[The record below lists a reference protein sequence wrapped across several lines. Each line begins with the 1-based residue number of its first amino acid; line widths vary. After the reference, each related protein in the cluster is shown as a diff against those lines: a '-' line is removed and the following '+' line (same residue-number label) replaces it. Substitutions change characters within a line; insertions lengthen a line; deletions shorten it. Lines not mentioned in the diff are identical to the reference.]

1 MSVYVSVPNFPEPGT
16 PPDLTFYYNRNWLNV
31 VTLADQ
37 SSNSLS
43 NLSFPI
49 TLKDTDDHLTQ
60 AIGYALVPEA
70 ASDKV
75 LTDPF
80 VIQFTQAAGSGS
92 ITFTDNQLSTD
103 NTWGPDQT
111 LTFQLT
117 GGTGNYAFSQ
127 GFVTVK
133 TTADKG
139 RYFYVYFFKSTTS
152 IPDLRGTWDYSIKV
166 LRLENPTDTLAFP
179 RSYKFSDAS
188 GVTLSQDWDGDK
200 RFVFLYIPAAGVLRP
215 NPGYQPGILTFVN
228 GQLQLELSDYDD
240 NGVYTARVTKRD
252 SAGNI
257 IEFTGLYTEA
267 GFSSTNPDQ
276 KPTAG
281 EWTLKKRV

>member
-1 MSVYVSVPNFPEPGT
+1 MSVYVCVPNFPEPGT
-16 PPDLTFYYNRNWLNV
+16 PPDLTFYYNRSWLNA
-31 VTLADQ
+31 VTLADK
-37 SSNSLS
+37 SGNSLS
-43 NLSFPI
+43 NANIPI
-49 TLKDTDDHLTQ
+49 TLNSTDNPLTQ
-60 AIGYALVPEA
+60 AIGYVLVPEA
-70 ASDKV
+70 VGDKV

-92 ITFTDNQLSTD
+92 ITFTDNQISAD
-103 NTWGPDQT
+103 NTWGPNQT

-117 GGTGNYAFSQ
+117 GGTGNYAFTQ

-133 TTADKG
+133 TDSNLG
-139 RYFYVYFFKSTTS
+139 RFFYVYFFKSTTS
-152 IPDLRGTWDYSIKV
+152 IPDLRGSWDYSIKV
-166 LRLENPTDTLAFP
+166 LRLENPTDTLDFS

-200 RFVFLYIPAAGVLRP
+200 RFVYLYIPPAGVLRP
-215 NPGYQPGILTFVN
+215 TPGYLPGILTFVN

-240 NGVYTARVTKRD
+240 NGVYTARITKRD
-252 SAGNI
+252 STGRI
-257 IEFTGLYTEA
+257 IEFTGLYTEG

-281 EWTLKKRV
+281 EWTLKRRT